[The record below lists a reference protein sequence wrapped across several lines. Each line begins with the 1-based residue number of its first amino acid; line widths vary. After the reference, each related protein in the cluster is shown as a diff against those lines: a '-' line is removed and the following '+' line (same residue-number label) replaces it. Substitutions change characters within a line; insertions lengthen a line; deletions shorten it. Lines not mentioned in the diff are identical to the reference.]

1 MSKYKVNFFVNS
13 NANFRSTNAEVIDLV
28 DDYGYTEKEAEA
40 IINDEEKL
48 KKEFDDWLWDT
59 IETGFQVLE
68 TEDEVEDWK
77 RMYQWLNTPKFTKS
91 KLKEKQDI

>member
-40 IINDEEKL
+40 IINDGEKL
-48 KKEFDDWLWDT
+48 KKEFDAWLWDT
-59 IETGFQVLE
+59 IETGFRVLE

-77 RMYQWLNTPKFTKS
+77 RMDQ
-91 KLKEKQDI
+91 

>member
-1 MSKYKVNFFVNS
+1 M
-13 NANFRSTNAEVIDLV
+13 

-48 KKEFDDWLWDT
+48 KKEFDAWLWDT

-68 TEDEVEDWK
+68 TEEEVEDWK
-77 RMYQWLNTPKFTKS
+77 RMDQ
-91 KLKEKQDI
+91 

>member
-1 MSKYKVNFFVNS
+1 MSKYKVHFFVNS

-40 IINDEEKL
+40 IINDEKKL

-68 TEDEVEDWK
+68 TEEEVEDWK
-77 RMYQWLNTPKFTKS
+77 RMDQ
-91 KLKEKQDI
+91 

>member
-13 NANFRSTNAEVIDLV
+13 NANSRSTNAEVIDLV

-48 KKEFDDWLWDT
+48 KKEFDNWLWDT

-68 TEDEVEDWK
+68 IEDEVEDWK
-77 RMYQWLNTPKFTKS
+77 RMDQ
-91 KLKEKQDI
+91 

>member
-28 DDYGYTEKEAEA
+28 DDYGYTEKQAEE
-40 IINDEEKL
+40 IINDEKKL
-48 KKEFDDWLWDT
+48 KEEFDTWLWDT

-68 TEDEVEDWK
+68 TEEEVEGWK
-77 RMYQWLNTPKFTKS
+77 RMDQ
-91 KLKEKQDI
+91 